1 MSARLARSLGLH
13 PIPLRPLPPRRPIH
27 SSAITRSPTAG
38 GNHQLSNHTQQG
50 QRQHS
55 HKPNNAHANW
65 YREIVPA
72 MLPIFVLSTTLFL
85 SLSLLRTYLSH
96 AYSLAQSETRI
107 SELEGELEELRREQR
122 RQRWREKRERERMLP
137 MVVERVLQR
146 VGVVGGEEE
155 EEERVI

>member
-1 MSARLARSLGLH
+1 MSARVARSLGLH
-13 PIPLRPLPPRRPIH
+13 PLHTLPLRRPIH
-27 SSAITRSPTAG
+27 SASIAKSPTTG
-38 GNHQLSNHTQQG
+38 GNHQLSNHTHQA
-50 QRQHS
+50 QRQN
-55 HKPNNAHANW
+55 KPPNAHANW

-72 MLPIFVLSTTLFL
+72 MLPIFVLSTTIFL

-96 AYSLAQSETRI
+96 SYSLAQSETRI
-107 SELEGELEELRREQR
+107 SELELELQELRREQR

-155 EEERVI
+155 ERVI